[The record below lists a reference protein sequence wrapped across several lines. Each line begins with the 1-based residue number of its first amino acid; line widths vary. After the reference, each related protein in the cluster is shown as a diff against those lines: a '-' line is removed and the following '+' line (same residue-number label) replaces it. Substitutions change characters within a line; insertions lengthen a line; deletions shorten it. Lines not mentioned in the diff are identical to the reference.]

1 MAADINLI
9 MAGSLHAG
17 CNIYKGN
24 DLAQIVRSAT
34 FLKRWTLIFLH
45 HPLPAPPSLSLSL
58 THTHTFLELL
68 DAHVKEDAAEGKQW
82 DGHFWKMQA
91 VTGVE

>member
-1 MAADINLI
+1 MMMVTKKTKIAMAADINLI

-34 FLKRWTLIFLH
+34 FLK
-45 HPLPAPPSLSLSL
+45 
-58 THTHTFLELL
+58 
-68 DAHVKEDAAEGKQW
+68 K
-82 DGHFWKMQA
+82 
-91 VTGVE
+91 